1 MKNILRGVNKIW
13 NINIFY
19 QHYNA
24 IDYIVILWEVAVYGI
39 SDVGINVEISFITN
53 KEPTKENIEKIE
65 KLLES
70 SKAEKS
76 LSSYYTNVK
85 FTRAEVVLGEE

>member
-1 MKNILRGVNKIW
+1 MGYGIEAVGVN
-13 NINIFY
+13 
-19 QHYNA
+19 
-24 IDYIVILWEVAVYGI
+24 VL
-39 SDVGINVEISFITN
+39 ISFVTD
-53 KEPTKENIEKIE
+53 KEPTKENIEKFE

-85 FTRAEVVLGEE
+85 FIRAEVFLGEE